1 MAKFGKKYRQQQIKE
16 WEKEYINYKSLKQF
30 IKDKRKL
37 GSLIDIRDEVIKN
50 FKEQLD
56 KELKK
61 FYIFFINQ
69 ERELY
74 LQINKRLHYRSNYSL
89 YNLEEIINE
98 YNELLNIQNL
108 CFNLSFYVNMNIKSI
123 YKILKKF
130 DHKLLSLKSDLSREY
145 IIEQFGMKNSD
156 LLYIFQFKMIDEVN
170 VVIEDLKKEL
180 EHSYNL
186 FIEGNYNLKNK
197 KDTKDDSLINAKVID
212 DNTIKK
218 YNFNEKKTNLQIL
231 LDKTEIKYQDTLL
244 QYRIW
249 NRYFELYEYKQDST
263 IINKTLNLNKG
274 TFHKIINKINI
285 MMSESNERNILI
297 SLIQTC
303 FMNICY
309 SYIFPLMLTL
319 TSHIYT
325 NNKTNIYF
333 LILGMTPF
341 GGLLSMF
348 FIKFLIYKTY
358 KTPMLISSI
367 LAIIGNLLIIIFYNN
382 IFCLCLSRLIFGFSL
397 NNSVNRKYLIEF
409 IPKKK
414 IQIYLIYFK
423 ILSILGLSFGFF
435 LTFFCSLLTKNL
447 KYCFL
452 IPTFI
457 LLFLSILIFIFI
469 YFFYSEPVDKQFH
482 VYAEGLDP
490 TKAVSRGEI
499 ISIDEY
505 LTNFES
511 EKLDELNFK
520 LSLFNDENNF
530 NDTNLLSNTIED
542 IINKEIEKNSILF
555 KGFLLILFYVFIV
568 RYQIFSFIS
577 ATPIFTNS
585 VYNNNKLLVI
595 RYTSLLFFLAYFF
608 FIGIFVFNLFY
619 VSVKIEK
626 IKYILILS
634 FILTISEIFIVF
646 LCEKYLFPFYAFFL
660 IFIFNILFIC
670 EDEMFYFFA
679 KTIPYKFECLNI
691 KGITFIHIMVYLG
704 EMFGCFFG
712 LISFLISAKRE
723 KLMVQYNIIFVLLII
738 CFLEYYFLKYS
749 NDLKDKSIRR
759 IIFKKNER
767 KIQRMEF

>member
-30 IKDKRKL
+30 IKDNRKL

-263 IINKTLNLNKG
+263 IINKKLNLNKG

-367 LAIIGNLLIIIFYNN
+367 LAIIGNLLIIIFYDN

-397 NNSVNRKYLIEF
+397 NNSVNTKYLIEF

-414 IQIYLIYFK
+414 
-423 ILSILGLSFGFF
+423 
-435 LTFFCSLLTKNL
+435 
-447 KYCFL
+447 KY
-452 IPTFI
+452 
-457 LLFLSILIFIFI
+457 
-469 YFFYSEPVDKQFH
+469 
-482 VYAEGLDP
+482 
-490 TKAVSRGEI
+490 
-499 ISIDEY
+499 
-505 LTNFES
+505 
-511 EKLDELNFK
+511 
-520 LSLFNDENNF
+520 
-530 NDTNLLSNTIED
+530 
-542 IINKEIEKNSILF
+542 
-555 KGFLLILFYVFIV
+555 
-568 RYQIFSFIS
+568 
-577 ATPIFTNS
+577 
-585 VYNNNKLLVI
+585 
-595 RYTSLLFFLAYFF
+595 
-608 FIGIFVFNLFY
+608 
-619 VSVKIEK
+619 
-626 IKYILILS
+626 KYI
-634 FILTISEIFIVF
+634 
-646 LCEKYLFPFYAFFL
+646 
-660 IFIFNILFIC
+660 
-670 EDEMFYFFA
+670 
-679 KTIPYKFECLNI
+679 
-691 KGITFIHIMVYLG
+691 
-704 EMFGCFFG
+704 
-712 LISFLISAKRE
+712 
-723 KLMVQYNIIFVLLII
+723 
-738 CFLEYYFLKYS
+738 
-749 NDLKDKSIRR
+749 
-759 IIFKKNER
+759 
-767 KIQRMEF
+767 